1 MKPARFLPIAAALA
15 LLATPLL
22 AQPAGDKPKPDDKSS
37 DPRIAVYPEAP
48 SVTHHTITVD
58 GEPIHYTATAA
69 VLTLTDRESK
79 PTANI
84 FYVSYRRTLE
94 SNEDFEKKLAAWKD
108 AGSTGE
114 PPTNFPDPATRPLTF
129 SFNGGPG
136 SSSVWLHLGI
146 FGPKRVD
153 YADDKGNPGPP
164 PYGVVDNH
172 QTMLDVSDF
181 VFIDPVSTGYSRAEQ
196 GTSEKDFHGV
206 ESDIASVA
214 EFIRRFMTTE
224 QRWRSPRFVAGESY
238 GTTRAA
244 GLAEYLHER
253 HGVSLNGVILIS
265 AALQF
270 GAIRFDTGND
280 LPFIVFLP
288 TYAATA
294 YYHQRAAPEQ
304 LAKPLPQ
311 FLEEVEAF
319 AIGEYAAALAQG
331 TNLDP
336 QTADQVIAKMAA
348 YTGLSEDYLRRTRM
362 RVEIARFAKEL
373 LRDEDLTVGRFD
385 SRFTGID
392 RDGAGENYDFDPSY
406 AVVRSNFTESF
417 NAYVREELG
426 FESDLSYEILTNVW
440 PWSFSPAGD
449 NQYLDVAERLRSA
462 MHQQP
467 HLQVLLASGYF
478 DMATPHFASDY
489 VMSHMGLAPSLL
501 QNLTTRY
508 YAGGHMMYVD
518 REARAILKQDL
529 DAFYAQVLDAARTG
543 AAPAR

>member
-1 MKPARFLPIAAALA
+1 MKPTRLLSIAAALA
-15 LLATPLL
+15 LLAAPLF
-22 AQPAGDKPKPDDKSS
+22 AQPAGDKPKADDKKP
-37 DPRIAVYPEAP
+37 DPRIAIYPEAP
-48 SVTHHTITVD
+48 SVTHHTLTID
-58 GEPIHYTATAA
+58 GEPIHYTATAG
-69 VLTLTDRESK
+69 VLTLSDRESK

-94 SNEDFEKKLAAWKD
+94 SHEEFEKKLAAWKD
-108 AGSTGE
+108 AGSNGE

-153 YADDKGNPGPP
+153 YVDDKGNPGPP

-181 VFIDPVSTGYSRAEQ
+181 VFIDPVSTGYSRAES
-196 GTSEKDFHGV
+196 GVSEKDFHGV

-244 GLAEYLHER
+244 GLAEYLHSR

-280 LPFIVFLP
+280 LPYIVFLP

-294 YYHQRAAPEQ
+294 YYHQRAAPEH
-304 LAKPLPQ
+304 LAKPLPE
-311 FLEEVEAF
+311 FLAEVEAF
-319 AIGEYAAALAQG
+319 AIGEYTVALAQG

-336 QTADQVIAKMAA
+336 QTADQVISRMAG
-348 YTGLSEDYLRRTRM
+348 YTGLSEDYLRRTKL
-362 RVEIARFAKEL
+362 RVEIGRFAKEL
-373 LRDEDLTVGRFD
+373 LRDADLTVGRFD
-385 SRFTGID
+385 SRFTGVD

-406 AVVRSNFTESF
+406 SVIRSNYTESF
-417 NAYVREELG
+417 NAYVREELR
-426 FESDLSYEILTNVW
+426 FESDLSYEVLTNVW
-440 PWSFSPAGD
+440 PWSFSPAGN

-467 HLQVLLASGYF
+467 YLQVLLVSGYF
-478 DMATPHFASDY
+478 DMATPHFAADY

-529 DAFYAQVLDAARTG
+529 DAFYEEVLEAARTG
-543 AAPAR
+543 TAPAR